1 MELLPHIIWTQY
13 LNLNM
18 DSSYEVVSMKDGVTS
33 YSNED
38 ILKMIA
44 YLYGVQQSK
53 E

>member
-13 LNLNM
+13 LNM